1 MEDKVR
7 SCVKCSESSEHT
19 VDYIRTTGSGISR
32 FLNMQNKKFAAV
44 SCVKCGYTEMYKQN
58 AGGLMGNV
66 FDMLSN

>member
-1 MEDKVR
+1 
-7 SCVKCSESSEHT
+7 
-19 VDYIRTTGSGISR
+19 
-32 FLNMQNKKFAAV
+32 MQNKKFAAV